1 MEQQSDPG
9 QSTATEDTVVAV
21 DIGGEEIH
29 WDQDMSYG
37 QYLHLDVLLDAQKPL
52 TEEHDEMLFVI
63 IHQASELWLKL
74 SLHELDGAIAE
85 IRADNVRPAFKM
97 LSRIARIQAQ
107 LIQSWE
113 VLSTLT
119 PVDYLRFRDQLGAS
133 SGFQSYQYR
142 LLEYRIGNKNP
153 ALAEVHR
160 SHPLIYSRLQDAL
173 ASPSLYDEVLRLMAR
188 SGFDLPADVL
198 DRDFSRPY
206 VPRPEVEDAWLEV
219 YRDTETN
226 WTLYELAEKLV
237 DLEQNFQN
245 WRFSH
250 MKTVE
255 RIIGY
260 RRGTGGSSGV
270 HFLKKALDLRFF
282 PEVWDVRTRL

>member
-1 MEQQSDPG
+1 MDRQSETG
-9 QSTATEDTVVAV
+9 EAAATDGTVVAV
-21 DIGGEEIH
+21 DIGGEQIH

-37 QYLHLDVLLDAQKPL
+37 QYLHLDTLLDAQKPL
-52 TEEHDEMLFVI
+52 TDEHDEMLFVI
-63 IHQASELWLKL
+63 IHQATELWLKL
-74 SLHELDGAIAE
+74 SLHELDAAIAE
-85 IRADNVRPAFKM
+85 IRADNARPAFKM

-119 PVDYLRFRDQLGAS
+119 PVDYLRFRDRLGAS

-160 SHPLIYSRLQDAL
+160 AHPEIHARLQEAL
-173 ASPSLYDEVLRLMAR
+173 AAPSLYDEVLAMMAR
-188 SGFDLPADVL
+188 SGFDLPAEVL
-198 DRDFSRPY
+198 ERDFSQPY
-206 VPRPEVEDAWLEV
+206 VPRPEVEDAWLAV
-219 YRDTETN
+219 YRDTETH

-270 HFLKKALDLRFF
+270 HFLRKALDLRFF

>member
-1 MEQQSDPG
+1 MNRQSEPG
-9 QSTATEDTVVAV
+9 PTTAADDTVVAV

-52 TEEHDEMLFVI
+52 TDEHDEMLFVI
-63 IHQASELWLKL
+63 IHQATELWLKL
-74 SLHELDGAIAE
+74 SLHELDAAIAE
-85 IRADNVRPAFKM
+85 IQADSVRPAFKM

-119 PVDYLRFRDQLGAS
+119 PVDYLKFRDRLGAS

-160 SHPLIYSRLQDAL
+160 SHPEIYARLQDAL
-173 ASPSLYDEVLRLMAR
+173 AAPSLYDEVLALMAR
-188 SGFDLPADVL
+188 SGFELPADVL
-198 DRDFSRPY
+198 ERDFSLPY
-206 VPRPEVEDAWLEV
+206 APRPEVEDAWLEV
-219 YRDTETN
+219 YRDTDTH

-282 PEVWDVRTRL
+282 PEIWDVRTRL